1 MFNETLLDN
10 KSTEDKNGKF
20 LLISAAQRVWLEL
33 YLTKKSQIEDCL
45 KVNLNSIGRNPT
57 LDQFRPTL
65 IEPAT
70 KVWTSFI
77 DGEKKLPEKIQSH
90 LHAKFQRVTGGI
102 SNMAGGLSRVVSLK
116 KQKKEIIRMSG
127 KELNESAL
135 LIGLNV
141 NSLKDFIDFEYRK
154 HFRSNDQRHLFLYG
168 EWLKIERDMLRERA
182 LWGMDVEN
190 PLNKWKLDFT
200 EGPNRRRKRLLNNN
214 EEFYRHYPYRP
225 ELDSVKANKKYKIP
239 SSFDS
244 KEYFQTFRIKSLLHY
259 NQNFINE
266 LPAPLPLNISSDL
279 PDQQPQ
285 STQLSVDAV
294 KGIKTIK
301 KLSKENPSEN
311 NSVFMSMNDDKVQ
324 NISVDQNENSL
335 SESTSNYSRQNTQL
349 NSSMNSSLS
358 ASSSTSSSA
367 NQNVARLLEEGE
379 KINHIYKCARVQG
392 LDTTEGVFLFGK
404 EHFYIL
410 DGFTQLI
417 NKEIVEIDSL
427 KPSSYEPL
435 IPKSSCG
442 SGSTLQFAS
451 SSSSSSSTSTFSSFN
466 SSAERTFSKFAYED
480 IREVHNRRYLLQE
493 IAMEIFS
500 NDGRNYL
507 LVFQRKCRNKVYERL
522 IALTPD
528 LNDSASQSIA
538 GQRRS
543 TNIEQNT
550 GILNALIGEKSVVQR
565 WERGEITNFQYLMFL
580 NTLAGRSYN
589 DLMQYPVFPW
599 ILADYDSHELDL
611 NNPATFR
618 DLSKPM
624 GAQTPD
630 RLAQFQKVCK

>member
-1 MFNETLLDN
+1 MFNDTLLDN
-10 KSTEDKNGKF
+10 KSNEDKNGKL

-57 LDQFRPTL
+57 LDQFRSVL
-65 IEPAT
+65 MEPAT

-77 DGEKKLPEKIQSH
+77 EGEKKLPEKIQSH

-116 KQKKEIIRMSG
+116 KQKKEIIRLSY
-127 KELNESAL
+127 KELNEAAIC
-135 LIGLNV
+135 IGLNV

-154 HFRSNDQRHLFLYG
+154 HFRSNDQRHLYLYG
-168 EWLKIERDMLRERA
+168 EWLKIEKDMLRERA
-182 LWGMDVEN
+182 LWGADIEN

-259 NQNFINE
+259 NQNFVNE
-266 LPAPLPLNISSDL
+266 SPTPLPINLSTDL
-279 PDQQPQ
+279 PEQQQQQQ
-285 STQLSVDAV
+285 SPLDAV

-301 KLSKENPSEN
+301 KLSKENGSEN

-324 NISVDQNENSL
+324 NISVDQNESIFLSNTNSTNL
-335 SESTSNYSRQNTQL
+335 SESTSSFSRQNTQL
-349 NSSMNSSLS
+349 NSSINSTVSS
-358 ASSSTSSSA
+358 SSSSTSSSA
-367 NQNVARLLEEGE
+367 NQNVARLLEDGE

-427 KPSSYEPL
+427 KPSAYEPL

-442 SGSTLQFAS
+442 SGSTLNFAS
-451 SSSSSSSTSTFSSFN
+451 SSSSSSSTSAFSTFN
-466 SSAERTFSKFAYED
+466 STAERTFSKFAYED

-589 DLMQYPVFPW
+589 DLMQCMK
-599 ILADYDSHELDL
+599 
-611 NNPATFR
+611 N
-618 DLSKPM
+618 KP
-624 GAQTPD
+624 
-630 RLAQFQKVCK
+630 FK